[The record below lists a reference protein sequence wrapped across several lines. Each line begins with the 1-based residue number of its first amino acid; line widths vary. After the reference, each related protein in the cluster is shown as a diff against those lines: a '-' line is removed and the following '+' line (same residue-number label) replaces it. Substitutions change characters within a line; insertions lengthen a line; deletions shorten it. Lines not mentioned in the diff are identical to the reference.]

1 MYQLRDYQKDAVQAV
16 YQHLR
21 EKDNNPC
28 AVLPTGCHAKGH
40 PILMFD
46 GTVKAVEDVVVGD
59 VLMGADST
67 PRHVLALCRGR
78 DMMYRIT
85 PKRGESFVVNGAH
98 VLSLVQTN
106 THNNSHW
113 LCDRLGGTISNVS
126 LDDWQRKSKYW
137 KHIHKLYRTKVGFQH
152 GDALPMPPYILG
164 ILLGDGSIIRSVELT
179 TADDE
184 IAAVFKDYANTM
196 NCDVRVSWNGS
207 MAHTYHAVQPKV
219 WGENPITRILRSLGL
234 FGHKA
239 EDKFIPFNY
248 RVASE
253 KDRYEL
259 LAGLMDTDGHLN
271 DGKNLDYITKSRRL
285 AEDIVFLARSLG
297 FFVSWRPKECYAQTG
312 NGGFYYRLTIS
323 GHLDRIPF
331 RRHRHNPPPRRM
343 KKDVCRTGFI
353 VEPVGIGD
361 FYGFTLDGDH
371 LYVDGNFMVHH
382 NSGKSV
388 VIAQIAKDAATVWN
402 GRVMILAHVKEL
414 VEQNAGKLKSIC
426 PELPIGIYSA
436 GLESRDVEQPV
447 IVAGIQSVYNKI
459 DAFKQAPNLIIVDE
473 AHTIP
478 EEGLGRYR
486 TFLLAAKEKNPHVRL
501 VGFTATPYRTQGGL
515 ICKPENL
522 LNEVCYEIGVK
533 ELINRGYISNITA
546 KAGKYSPDTDGLH
559 IRAGEF
565 VAEDV
570 EKLMGEDGLVNSAC
584 REIVELTK
592 DRQACLIFCTSV
604 AHCKKVAAMIAK
616 LSGQECAIVTG
627 DTPAQER
634 EETIRR
640 LRGETVKE
648 DFFSEKPPLKYCCNV
663 SVLTTGTDIP
673 RLDTIAL
680 LRPTNSPGLLVQMV
694 GRGFR
699 LSPETAKKECLV
711 LDYGRNIERHG
722 PIDMI
727 KVREPGQGGSREPL
741 AKVCPQCQTIVN
753 LPVMLCPE
761 CGYQWPRKEPER
773 KAHDGT
779 AARVGILSGEVTTE
793 KFPVMLTSYQVWE
806 KRGAPPGSPKTVRVT
821 YEVDYLHSFSEWLCP
836 EHTGYARRKFERWW
850 REHAHPDCPPPR
862 TAEEVCEDEFTGF
875 LREVKEITVRFVSGE
890 KYPEVTGCE
899 LGEFPL
905 VESGESTHG
914 EGDSYEDFDDL
925 PF

>member
-1 MYQLRDYQKDAVQAV
+1 MYTLRPYQNDAVQSV
-16 YQHLR
+16 YRHLR

-28 AVLPTGCHAKGH
+28 VVIPT
-40 PILMFD
+40 
-46 GTVKAVEDVVVGD
+46 
-59 VLMGADST
+59 
-67 PRHVLALCRGR
+67 
-78 DMMYRIT
+78 
-85 PKRGESFVVNGAH
+85 
-98 VLSLVQTN
+98 
-106 THNNSHW
+106 
-113 LCDRLGGTISNVS
+113 
-126 LDDWQRKSKYW
+126 
-137 KHIHKLYRTKVGFQH
+137 
-152 GDALPMPPYILG
+152 
-164 ILLGDGSIIRSVELT
+164 
-179 TADDE
+179 
-184 IAAVFKDYANTM
+184 
-196 NCDVRVSWNGS
+196 
-207 MAHTYHAVQPKV
+207 
-219 WGENPITRILRSLGL
+219 
-234 FGHKA
+234 
-239 EDKFIPFNY
+239 
-248 RVASE
+248 
-253 KDRYEL
+253 
-259 LAGLMDTDGHLN
+259 AG
-271 DGKNLDYITKSRRL
+271 
-285 AEDIVFLARSLG
+285 
-297 FFVSWRPKECYAQTG
+297 
-312 NGGFYYRLTIS
+312 
-323 GHLDRIPF
+323 
-331 RRHRHNPPPRRM
+331 
-343 KKDVCRTGFI
+343 
-353 VEPVGIGD
+353 
-361 FYGFTLDGDH
+361 
-371 LYVDGNFMVHH
+371 
-382 NSGKSV
+382 GKSLC
-388 VIAQIAKDAATVWN
+388 IAQVAKDAVTVWN

-414 VEQNAGKLKSIC
+414 VEQNAAKLKSIC
-426 PELPIGIYSA
+426 PELKVGIYSA
-436 GLESRDVEQPV
+436 GLDSRETDAPV

-459 DAFKQAPNLIIVDE
+459 DAFRPFDLVMIDE
-473 AHTIP
+473 VHMVP
-478 EEGLGRYR
+478 PDGEGRYR
-486 TFLLAAKEKNPHVRL
+486 TFLEAAKRVNPRVRL
-501 VGFTATPYRTQGGL
+501 IGWTATPYRTQGGL

-546 KAGKYSPDTDGLH
+546 KAGRHAPDTDGLH

-592 DRQACLIFCTSV
+592 DRQACLVFCTSV
-604 AHCKKVAAMIAK
+604 AHCRKVASQIAR
-616 LSGQECAIVTG
+616 LSGEECAIVTG
-627 DTPAQER
+627 DTPADER
-634 EETIRR
+634 EETIKR
-640 LRGETVKE
+640 LRGETVKA
-648 DFFSEKPPLKYCCNV
+648 DLFSEKPPLKYCCNV

-699 LSPETAKKECLV
+699 LSPGTHKTECLV

-727 KVREPGQGGSREPL
+727 KVKEPGQGGGGPL
-741 AKVCPQCQTIVN
+741 AKACPKCQTIVN

-793 KFPVMLTSYQVWE
+793 KFPVMHTTYQVWE

-821 YEVDYLHSFSEWLCP
+821 YDVDYLHSFSEWLCP

-899 LGEFPL
+899 LGDFSMNIRTEQ
-905 VESGESTHG
+905 EQQ
-914 EGDSYEDFDDL
+914 EGGDDEDWDDI